1 MSKDLKRF
9 RVTDKDSV
17 WVFGAESL
25 EDLKIILEEDCEV
38 EEVKNV

>member
-9 RVTDKDSV
+9 IVTDKDSV

-25 EDLKIILEEDCEV
+25 EDLKEILQDGCEIEEM
-38 EEVKNV
+38 N